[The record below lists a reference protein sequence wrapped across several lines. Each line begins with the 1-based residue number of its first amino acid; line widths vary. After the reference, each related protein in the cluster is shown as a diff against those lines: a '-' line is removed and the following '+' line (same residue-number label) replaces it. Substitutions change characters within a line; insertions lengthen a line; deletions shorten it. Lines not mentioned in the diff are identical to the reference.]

1 MFQTFRLFLL
11 VGISLGV
18 LSCSQVFN
26 NTQINTNPKLV
37 VGVLLPLSGKNAN
50 FGNNMLRAI
59 NLAYNDAKNN
69 HVILKIYDTK
79 ADETVAQ
86 QLAKQALKDGV
97 AIIIGPLFS
106 NTTRAVVEVASSH
119 GIPVITF
126 SNDSDSIAGSKNA
139 YNISPLPASD
149 VENMIHFAIKE
160 KQSQNFV
167 ILAPENKYGDIV
179 VATAEKSLSMYGA
192 KLVRTVRYPVNTPI
206 LTPFLEKLIP
216 SKELAKYNKIKTN
229 LKNKVIVLDENKN
242 PLLSPP
248 TPVLDFD
255 TLLIGDFGKRL
266 ILMANHFP
274 SIDLDYKNITIL
286 GNSNW
291 NNPEIIN
298 ETILQ
303 NAYFPSFNDVSK
315 TGVGKN
321 YEHLYENKLSNIDAI
336 AYESLFLVLSCIY
349 PDEDDNLVINLTKL
363 RIAQYESKSA
373 LLGNF
378 KMSNNGSSQY
388 SMLINQIDKR
398 KAVEVYNNA
407 NVYQEVY
414 QITTLDKDDE
424 INMIPD
430 IDEPIQLEEPVEIPA
445 EEGFENTTAEPNI
458 PSPQVLEE

>member
-11 VGISLGV
+11 VAISLGI
-18 LSCSQVFN
+18 LSCSQVFH
-26 NTQINTNPKLV
+26 NTPMNTHPKLV

-50 FGNNMLRAI
+50 FGNEMLRAI

-69 HVILKIYDTK
+69 NVVLKIYDTK

-86 QLAKQALKDGV
+86 QVAKQALKDGV
-97 AIIIGPLFS
+97 SIIIGPLFS
-106 NTTRAVVEVASSH
+106 NTTRSVVEVTSNH

-126 SNDSDSIAGSKNA
+126 SNDSESILGGKNA

-160 KQSQNFV
+160 KQSKNFV

-192 KLVRTVRYPVNTPI
+192 KLVRTIRYPANSPI
-206 LTPFLEKLIP
+206 LTPFVEHLIP
-216 SKELAKYNKIKTN
+216 TKELAKYNKIKTQ

-248 TPVLDFD
+248 APVLDFD

-266 ILMANHFP
+266 ILLANHFP
-274 SIDLDYKNITIL
+274 SIDLNYKNISIL

-291 NNPEIIN
+291 NNPEIIT

-303 NAYFPSFNDVSK
+303 GAYFPSFKDVTK
-315 TGVGKN
+315 TDVGKN
-321 YEHLYENKLSNIDAI
+321 YERLYETKFSNIDAT
-336 AYESLFLVLSCIY
+336 AYESLLLVLSCIY
-349 PDEDDNLVINLTKL
+349 PDEDDNVVLNLTKL
-363 RIAQYESKSA
+363 RISQYESKSA
-373 LLGNF
+373 LLGNLR
-378 KMSNNGSSQY
+378 MSVHGSSQY
-388 SMLINQIDKR
+388 SMLINQIHK
-398 KAVEVYNNA
+398 KTAVEVYNNA

-414 QITTLDKDDE
+414 QITSIDKDDE
-424 INMIPD
+424 INMMPD
-430 IDEPIQLEEPVEIPA
+430 VDEPMQLDEPSETPS
-445 EEGFENTTAEPNI
+445 EEGIENTEVEPNI
-458 PSPQVLEE
+458 PSPQDVE